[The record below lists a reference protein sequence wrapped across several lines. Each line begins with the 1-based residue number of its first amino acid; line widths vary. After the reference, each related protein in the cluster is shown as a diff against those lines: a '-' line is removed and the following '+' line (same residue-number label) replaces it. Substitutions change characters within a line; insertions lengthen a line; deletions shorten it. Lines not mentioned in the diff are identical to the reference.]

1 MKITLSQLHK
11 AAAKD
16 IISSSQAE
24 ALYEFLSAQP
34 HPQPSLTPTH
44 ALYYFGG
51 LIAIGAMTLFMN
63 LGWEQFEGAGI
74 FFIALL
80 YAALGLIFTHRFAA
94 KSLPIP
100 AGICATFVV
109 CLIPL
114 AVYGLQQ
121 WWGFWPERS
130 LYRDYHLYVRWN

>member
-34 HPQPSLTPTH
+34 HSQPSLTPTH

-51 LIAIGAMTLFMN
+51 
-63 LGWEQFEGAGI
+63 
-74 FFIALL
+74 
-80 YAALGLIFTHRFAA
+80 
-94 KSLPIP
+94 
-100 AGICATFVV
+100 
-109 CLIPL
+109 
-114 AVYGLQQ
+114 
-121 WWGFWPERS
+121 
-130 LYRDYHLYVRWN
+130 